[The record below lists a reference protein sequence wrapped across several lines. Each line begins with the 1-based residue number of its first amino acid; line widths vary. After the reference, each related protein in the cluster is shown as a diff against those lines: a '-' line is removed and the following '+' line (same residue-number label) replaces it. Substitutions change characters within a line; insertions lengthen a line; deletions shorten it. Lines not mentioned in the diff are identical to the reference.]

1 MKSQLSAMKIITY
14 LNEINEN
21 EFRFRTINRKEKS
34 ELKKKRTNLK
44 SDFLWP
50 LWSLKLN

>member
-1 MKSQLSAMKIITY
+1 MKIITY

-21 EFRFRTINRKEKS
+21 EFRTINRKEKS
-34 ELKKKRTNLK
+34 ELKKKRANLK